1 MVLACG
7 LRLGKHHKTAPS
19 DKAAQKVGKTQLKL
33 ATEMV
38 SSLKLCHGKADK
50 VSLAID
56 VLM

>member
-1 MVLACG
+1 M
-7 LRLGKHHKTAPS
+7 GKHHKTAPS

-33 ATEMV
+33 ATEV
-38 SSLKLCHGKADK
+38 VLSLKLCHGKADK